1 MSLFAIKDPA
11 KNQSALLKF
20 AIERWSAWFELKIG
34 FTVNAVENGLAN
46 QHTPVGTTLCEKF
59 DDEAPGLCFEIVAEG
74 EQPKPK
80 KIVKALIKK
89 LGTYFGNGK
98 KTLGIPD
105 NPNYKRGKYVVFS
118 SVVEF

>member
-1 MSLFAIKDPA
+1 MSLFVKKDPA

-20 AIERWSAWFELKIG
+20 AIERWSAWFEKKIG
-34 FTVNAVENGLAN
+34 YTVNNVENGLAN

-74 EQPKPK
+74 EKPKPK

-89 LGTYFGNGK
+89 LGTYFGTAK
-98 KTLGIPD
+98 QQLGIPD
-105 NPNYKRGKYVVFS
+105 NPKTKRGM
-118 SVVEF
+118 